1 VFEERGLF
9 MGKRKERSI
18 NYTSKSFVMVRAL
31 RITAIYF
38 VFGSTWIILSDVFMN
53 RYSELQLDV
62 IFFSIAKG
70 LFYVTV
76 TAGLIYWLIYGAFKE
91 AEHAIVKLRENEILF
106 RTVFNQAP
114 VGIAIGKLDKSGNI
128 SDNIYMVNPQLEDII
143 GWTAEEFKREKWER
157 IVPPED
163 RRKEADIA
171 EKLLSGKADRFR
183 FEKRYIKPDG
193 SIVWADT
200 IITRLNL
207 DNDEGEHY
215 LRIVQDI
222 TDRKKV
228 EDALFESERSK
239 SVLLSNLPGMAYRC
253 KYDRDWTMQFV
264 SEGCYELTGYK
275 PESYINNRDLSFN
288 DSIAPEYR
296 DYLWDRWFTTL
307 RENRLFQVE
316 YEIIT
321 ADGKRKWVLEIGQGV
336 FDANGNV
343 EALEG
348 IIIDISDRKEKELEL
363 EYLSEHD
370 PLTDLYN
377 RRYLENKLETGLKET
392 PDKKR
397 AMILL
402 SLTDISAISLTY
414 GYAVSDKIIREL
426 ADKLKEL
433 TNPDRELYHLS
444 YKQYAFCYENYGDP
458 DELAEFSQ
466 QVLDVFRSIPL
477 LQIVG
482 CGIGVLQIDKYNFD
496 VDTIIKYTAI
506 ASENATKN
514 LAFGYAFFE
523 DDLVAR
529 LDREAAIKEELIRI
543 LIENHGNPDEGIFLQ
558 YQPIL
563 DLRTS
568 GIVGFEALARLKS
581 SKLGVVPPNEFI
593 PLAEETQLINE
604 IGKEVLSKVCSAI
617 STVRSMGYDGIRFY
631 VNISPIELLRN
642 EFLEELTAII
652 NLHGVSP
659 ENLGL
664 EITESVFTESF
675 DVINEKLGAVKEMGL
690 HVAIDDFGTGYSSL
704 ARENEL
710 NVNCLKIDKS
720 FIDKLMK
727 IDPEKAVTSDI
738 ISMAHKLGHVV
749 VAEGVEDDRQKQYL
763 IENNCDMM
771 QGFLFSKPIDFDTA
785 IGLLQ
790 GTTSS

>member
-1 VFEERGLF
+1 
-9 MGKRKERSI
+9 
-18 NYTSKSFVMVRAL
+18 
-31 RITAIYF
+31 
-38 VFGSTWIILSDVFMN
+38 
-53 RYSELQLDV
+53 
-62 IFFSIAKG
+62 
-70 LFYVTV
+70 
-76 TAGLIYWLIYGAFKE
+76 
-91 AEHAIVKLRENEILF
+91 
-106 RTVFNQAP
+106 
-114 VGIAIGKLDKSGNI
+114 
-128 SDNIYMVNPQLEDII
+128 
-143 GWTAEEFKREKWER
+143 
-157 IVPPED
+157 
-163 RRKEADIA
+163 
-171 EKLLSGKADRFR
+171 
-183 FEKRYIKPDG
+183 
-193 SIVWADT
+193 
-200 IITRLNL
+200 
-207 DNDEGEHY
+207 
-215 LRIVQDI
+215 
-222 TDRKKV
+222 
-228 EDALFESERSK
+228 
-239 SVLLSNLPGMAYRC
+239 
-253 KYDRDWTMQFV
+253 
-264 SEGCYELTGYK
+264 
-275 PESYINNRDLSFN
+275 
-288 DSIAPEYR
+288 
-296 DYLWDRWFTTL
+296 
-307 RENRLFQVE
+307 
-316 YEIIT
+316 
-321 ADGKRKWVLEIGQGV
+321 
-336 FDANGNV
+336 
-343 EALEG
+343 
-348 IIIDISDRKEKELEL
+348 
-363 EYLSEHD
+363 
-370 PLTDLYN
+370 
-377 RRYLENKLETGLKET
+377 
-392 PDKKR
+392 
-397 AMILL
+397 
-402 SLTDISAISLTY
+402 
-414 GYAVSDKIIREL
+414 
-426 ADKLKEL
+426 
-433 TNPDRELYHLS
+433 
-444 YKQYAFCYENYGDP
+444 
-458 DELAEFSQ
+458 
-466 QVLDVFRSIPL
+466 
-477 LQIVG
+477 
-482 CGIGVLQIDKYNFD
+482 
-496 VDTIIKYTAI
+496 
-506 ASENATKN
+506 
-514 LAFGYAFFE
+514 
-523 DDLVAR
+523 
-529 LDREAAIKEELIRI
+529 
-543 LIENHGNPDEGIFLQ
+543 IENHGNPDEGIFLQ